1 MKMKSSN
8 SNITSLGSG
17 ILQTMRMMGMTV
29 MTITAVMVLV
39 GTMLGLAGCSG
50 GKGKSSQAKLES
62 SSVNRDP
69 VVTTPAVT
77 PESKPAVTA
86 KKKSATRRA
95 RTVAYSSS
103 TYGIEFRFPSQY
115 TLTTPKDNELS
126 ALPETVPTNFVQR
139 GGVTLATLELSGPD
153 STSFFS
159 VSANKNLNYQQ
170 CEQFAVPDA
179 SDMAANS
186 PVDSHDASIPSKT
199 SIHAVEFSKVENST
213 EQEDVRYYH
222 HFEPSNDGT
231 SGTCYEFALGVED
244 LHVSSK
250 ALDQPELFDKLERIM
265 ATVKIKQEPSVT
277 ATVPARDS
285 SGTSPQQ

>member
-17 ILQTMRMMGMTV
+17 ILQTMRMIGMTV

-103 TYGIEFRFPSQY
+103 TYG
-115 TLTTPKDNELS
+115 
-126 ALPETVPTNFVQR
+126 
-139 GGVTLATLELSGPD
+139 
-153 STSFFS
+153 
-159 VSANKNLNYQQ
+159 
-170 CEQFAVPDA
+170 
-179 SDMAANS
+179 
-186 PVDSHDASIPSKT
+186 
-199 SIHAVEFSKVENST
+199 
-213 EQEDVRYYH
+213 
-222 HFEPSNDGT
+222 
-231 SGTCYEFALGVED
+231 
-244 LHVSSK
+244 
-250 ALDQPELFDKLERIM
+250 
-265 ATVKIKQEPSVT
+265 
-277 ATVPARDS
+277 
-285 SGTSPQQ
+285 